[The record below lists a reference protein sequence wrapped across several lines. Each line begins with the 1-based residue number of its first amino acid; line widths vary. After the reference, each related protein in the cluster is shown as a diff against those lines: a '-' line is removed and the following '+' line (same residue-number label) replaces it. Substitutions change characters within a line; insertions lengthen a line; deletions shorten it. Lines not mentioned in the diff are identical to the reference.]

1 MEKQRLKAQ
10 LSSLRV
16 PLFSVPWPGQCSNK
30 AEVIEARM
38 MKWADE
44 HNLLVTDEYRNRVIR
59 TRYGLLAARCYPN
72 AGEVLLQ
79 AIADYL
85 VWFFLA
91 DDLFVDRVEVATD
104 ETIRNLTAMVD
115 VLDLNVAGSPP
126 VFGELAWLDV
136 CQRLRRL
143 LQAEAFERFAQ
154 GMRLWA
160 TTAALQILNHLR
172 PTPVGIREYQTIR
185 RHTSGLNPCTSL
197 ADAANKGSVQA
208 CEFYDADVQTLVRQ
222 TNNIVCWAN
231 DIQSLRIEIH
241 QPGQFRNMVTIY
253 AQQGQSLQDAV
264 ETTATRVNK
273 EIAGFCELADAVT
286 ARPISDELHGLID
299 GLEYWIRGYLD
310 WVVHDTMRYADQFI
324 ESDADDR
331 RFSAPDLSLLKK
343 NCSSVTESTSSLV

>member
-16 PLFSVPWPGQCSNK
+16 PLFSVPWPEQCSNK

-44 HNLLVTDEYRNRVIR
+44 HNLLVTNEYRNRVIR

-72 AGEVLLQ
+72 AGDELLQ
-79 AIADYL
+79 VIADYL
-85 VWFFLA
+85 VWFFLI

-126 VFGELAWLDV
+126 VFGEPAWLDV

-143 LQAEAFERFAQ
+143 LQAETFERFAQ

-172 PTPVGIREYQTIR
+172 PTSVGIREYQTIR
-185 RHTSGLNPCTSL
+185 RHTSGMNPCTSL

-241 QPGQFRNMVTIY
+241 
-253 AQQGQSLQDAV
+253 
-264 ETTATRVNK
+264 
-273 EIAGFCELADAVT
+273 
-286 ARPISDELHGLID
+286 
-299 GLEYWIRGYLD
+299 
-310 WVVHDTMRYADQFI
+310 
-324 ESDADDR
+324 
-331 RFSAPDLSLLKK
+331 
-343 NCSSVTESTSSLV
+343 